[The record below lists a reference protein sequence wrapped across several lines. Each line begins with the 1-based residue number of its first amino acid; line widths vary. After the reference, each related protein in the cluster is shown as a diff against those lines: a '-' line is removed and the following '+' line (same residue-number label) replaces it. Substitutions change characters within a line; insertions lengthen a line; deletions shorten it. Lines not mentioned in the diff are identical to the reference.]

1 MSMKNFLMV
10 FAFLLVPVFASAQDK
25 VKFHNGNVG
34 EGKALEIT
42 PQYVK
47 FVYTGEDAVILL
59 GALTIENITFSNGR
73 VQEISS
79 KIEVK
84 SPSDWEKVRI
94 VYDKNEV
101 FGMKSLGRIEKH
113 SNGAWSLHMSTGHF
127 MKKVQKKIQKE
138 AAKQGACIALVVS
151 ESTTEDKGFGSYADS
166 SLICELYTY

>member
-1 MSMKNFLMV
+1 MKKILFLI
-10 FAFLLVPVFASAQDK
+10 ALLFNILTVSAQDK

-34 EGKALEIT
+34 EGKVVEVT

-47 FVYTGEDAVILL
+47 FVYTGEDAVVMI
-59 GALTIENITFSNGR
+59 GALAIENITFKNGR

-84 SPSDWEKVRI
+84 SSADWEKVKI
-94 VYDKNEV
+94 VHDKNEV
-101 FGMKSLGRIEKH
+101 FGMKSLGNVEKH
-113 SNGAWSLHMSTGHF
+113 SNGAWSLHTSTGHF
-127 MKKVQKKIQKE
+127 MKKAQQKIQKE
-138 AAKQGACIALVVS
+138 AAAKGACIALVVN

>member
-1 MSMKNFLMV
+1 MKNLFLI
-10 FAFLLVPVFASAQDK
+10 AFLFVSLFASAQDK
-25 VKFHNGNVG
+25 VKFHKGNVG
-34 EGKALEIT
+34 EGKVIEVT
-42 PQYVK
+42 PQYVR
-47 FVYTGEDAVILL
+47 FVYSGEDAIILI
-59 GALTIENITFSNGR
+59 GALAIENITFNNGR

-84 SPSDWEKVRI
+84 SPKDWEKVKI

-101 FGMKSLGRIEKH
+101 SGMKSLGSIEKH

-127 MKKVQKKIQKE
+127 MKKVQTKVQK
-138 AAKQGACIALVVS
+138 AAAEKGACVALVVN

>member
-1 MSMKNFLMV
+1 MKKILFI
-10 FAFLLVPVFASAQDK
+10 AFLFVSLIASAQDK
-25 VKFHNGNVG
+25 VKFHNGNIG
-34 EGKALEIT
+34 EGKIIEVN

-47 FVYTGEDAVILL
+47 FIYTGEDAVVMI
-59 GALTIENITFSNGR
+59 GALAIENITFNNGR

-84 SPSDWEKVRI
+84 SPEDWEKVKI

-101 FGMKSLGRIEKH
+101 FGMKSLGNIEKH
-113 SNGAWSLHMSTGHF
+113 SNGAWSFHVSTGHF

-138 AAKQGACIALVVS
+138 AAERGASIALVVN
-151 ESTTEDKGFGSYADS
+151 ESTTANKGLFGTADS